1 MGKRC
6 CKCLPGSS
14 FCGCCCTK
22 RFATFFFSV
31 VGLVLAVVAIVPPV
45 YVHTT
50 DQDYAKLFPAVR
62 LSKQLLERMTRN
74 YPEGGGVLYFDDGE
88 TEMEYEEV
96 LDDGNDGTVTDGEK
110 KTVTLT
116 QTPREKYK

>member
-6 CKCLPGSS
+6 CKRCPGSS

-31 VGLVLAVVAIVPPV
+31 VGLVLAVAAIVPPV
-45 YVHTT
+45 YIYTT
-50 DQDYAKLFPAVR
+50 DKDYSKLFPAVK
-62 LSKQLLERMTRN
+62 LSKALLERMTET
-74 YPEGGGVLYFDDGE
+74 YGGVELDGVMYFDNGE
-88 TEMEYEEV
+88 TEMEYEEMETAE
-96 LDDGNDGTVTDGEK
+96 GK
-110 KTVTLT
+110 RIVTLK